1 MNKKLLFPILTLL
14 GTAVL
19 AVLMVVAR
27 PQAEPEIHTPPAPL
41 VRVVKVVA
49 ADERLVVRAQ
59 GRVAPRTE
67 IDLVAE
73 VSGKIVD
80 IPPSLASGGFFS
92 QGDVLARIDAND
104 YELAVERAKAEVA
117 QAEVKVAMEEAE
129 AEVAVREWKSLR
141 GGNAPALVARRPQ
154 LGEARARLAAAR
166 AMHEQARTDLART
179 VLRAPFDG
187 RVRSEQADVG
197 QFVARGTP
205 LARLYSTDAAEIR
218 VPLPDEDLAFLELD
232 LGFRGEAAAPAAP
245 EAIVRAR
252 FAGREHQWSGR
263 VVRTEGQIDPAT
275 HVIHAIIEVRDPY
288 GRTDSQRPPLAAGTG
303 ERPPLAAGTGERPPL
318 AAGTGERPPLAAG
331 MFVDVDVLGRK
342 VAGVIAVPRA
352 AMRGPDR
359 VLVVDES
366 DRLHFRSVRVLR
378 RESDRVLIA
387 EGLRS
392 GERVCVSPLEV
403 AVEAMQVRVE
413 EGRAKAAVETPSI
426 GVTDTGEGHRT

>member
-303 ERPPLAAGTGERPPL
+303 ERPPLAAG
-318 AAGTGERPPLAAG
+318 